1 MIALGFLISVRI
13 NYRICQNKRFYVS
26 QVDERDC
33 GVAALSMILKHFKSY
48 VSIAHLRDL
57 AKTSMEGTSL
67 LGITTAT
74 ESFGL
79 NTTAVQA
86 DMSLFD
92 MSGIPY
98 PFIAHV
104 NVRENLQHFY
114 TVFGSIGDQI
124 IVGDP
129 NPSIGMTKIK
139 KRKFEKEWDG
149 YSVFFEQGKDYKIVK
164 EKRHTLWELVPVL
177 NKQHALVSQIILYS
191 LLITLVSILGSYYLQ
206 DLIDT
211 LVPGKQ
217 FTSLEIVSMGLI
229 VAYVVQQLLSF
240 LQNYLM
246 ALMSKRLSTDIILR
260 YIRHLFELP
269 MNFFATRRIGEI
281 VSRFTDANQIID
293 ALANTITTVILDV
306 GIIAVMGSVLI
317 FQNFKLFLISI
328 IAIPLYALIIFGFV
342 KYFNHLNNE
351 RMQAN
356 SMLSSSIIE
365 DLDGIETIKSLNSE
379 GVSFYKIRHEF
390 SNLLNQIFSYQV
402 TTFVQNSLKA
412 CLKLVL
418 SVCVLWYGS
427 ILVMEENMSMGGLI
441 TFNALLIYFTTPMES
456 IINLQTKLQTARV
469 ANNRLN
475 EVYLVESEFKNQN
488 AFQNTDKKLKL
499 NEIHLDHVSFRY
511 GLMNYAL
518 NDINLLIPAGSKVA
532 LIGVSGSGKSTLA
545 KLLTRF
551 YEPEKGRIR
560 LGKENLNSVGKKL
573 LRATIN
579 YLPQAPYIFT
589 GSIEDN
595 LVLGCTAGSVTEETM
610 NWALKIAD
618 IYDDI
623 EKMPL
628 KMKTEITSDGGGL
641 SGGQRQRIAI
651 ARAVLADAPIMILDE
666 STSNLDVITEKK
678 VISNLLSLKDKTII
692 FVAHRLTIAE
702 KVDQIVVMKDGKIV
716 EHGTHDSLRNKDGYY
731 AELLNA

>member
-1 MIALGFLISVRI
+1 MFDLLK
-13 NYRICQNKRFYVS
+13 NKRFYVS

-67 LGITTAT
+67 LGITTAA

-390 SNLLNQIFSYQV
+390 SNLLNQTFSYQV

>member
-1 MIALGFLISVRI
+1 MFDLLK
-13 NYRICQNKRFYVS
+13 NKRFYVS

-67 LGITTAT
+67 LGITTAA

-149 YSVFFEQGKDYKIVK
+149 YSVFFEQGKDYEIVK

-390 SNLLNQIFSYQV
+390 SNLLNQTFSYQV

>member
-1 MIALGFLISVRI
+1 
-13 NYRICQNKRFYVS
+13 
-26 QVDERDC
+26 
-33 GVAALSMILKHFKSY
+33 
-48 VSIAHLRDL
+48 
-57 AKTSMEGTSL
+57 
-67 LGITTAT
+67 
-74 ESFGL
+74 
-79 NTTAVQA
+79 
-86 DMSLFD
+86 
-92 MSGIPY
+92 
-98 PFIAHV
+98 
-104 NVRENLQHFY
+104 
-114 TVFGSIGDQI
+114 
-124 IVGDP
+124 
-129 NPSIGMTKIK
+129 MTKIK

-390 SNLLNQIFSYQV
+390 SNLLNQTFSYQV

-511 GLMNYAL
+511 GLMDYAL

>member
-1 MIALGFLISVRI
+1 M
-13 NYRICQNKRFYVS
+13 
-26 QVDERDC
+26 
-33 GVAALSMILKHFKSY
+33 
-48 VSIAHLRDL
+48 
-57 AKTSMEGTSL
+57 
-67 LGITTAT
+67 
-74 ESFGL
+74 
-79 NTTAVQA
+79 
-86 DMSLFD
+86 
-92 MSGIPY
+92 
-98 PFIAHV
+98 
-104 NVRENLQHFY
+104 
-114 TVFGSIGDQI
+114 
-124 IVGDP
+124 
-129 NPSIGMTKIK
+129 
-139 KRKFEKEWDG
+139 DG

-390 SNLLNQIFSYQV
+390 SNLLNQTFSYQV

>member
-1 MIALGFLISVRI
+1 
-13 NYRICQNKRFYVS
+13 
-26 QVDERDC
+26 
-33 GVAALSMILKHFKSY
+33 
-48 VSIAHLRDL
+48 
-57 AKTSMEGTSL
+57 
-67 LGITTAT
+67 
-74 ESFGL
+74 
-79 NTTAVQA
+79 
-86 DMSLFD
+86 
-92 MSGIPY
+92 
-98 PFIAHV
+98 
-104 NVRENLQHFY
+104 
-114 TVFGSIGDQI
+114 
-124 IVGDP
+124 
-129 NPSIGMTKIK
+129 MTKIK

-390 SNLLNQIFSYQV
+390 SNLLNQTFSYQV

>member
-1 MIALGFLISVRI
+1 M
-13 NYRICQNKRFYVS
+13 
-26 QVDERDC
+26 
-33 GVAALSMILKHFKSY
+33 
-48 VSIAHLRDL
+48 
-57 AKTSMEGTSL
+57 
-67 LGITTAT
+67 
-74 ESFGL
+74 
-79 NTTAVQA
+79 
-86 DMSLFD
+86 
-92 MSGIPY
+92 
-98 PFIAHV
+98 
-104 NVRENLQHFY
+104 
-114 TVFGSIGDQI
+114 
-124 IVGDP
+124 
-129 NPSIGMTKIK
+129 
-139 KRKFEKEWDG
+139 
-149 YSVFFEQGKDYKIVK
+149 
-164 EKRHTLWELVPVL
+164 
-177 NKQHALVSQIILYS
+177 
-191 LLITLVSILGSYYLQ
+191 VSILGSYYLQ

-281 VSRFTDANQIID
+281 VSRFTHANQIID

-390 SNLLNQIFSYQV
+390 SNLLNQTFSYQV

>member
-1 MIALGFLISVRI
+1 M
-13 NYRICQNKRFYVS
+13 
-26 QVDERDC
+26 
-33 GVAALSMILKHFKSY
+33 
-48 VSIAHLRDL
+48 
-57 AKTSMEGTSL
+57 
-67 LGITTAT
+67 
-74 ESFGL
+74 
-79 NTTAVQA
+79 
-86 DMSLFD
+86 
-92 MSGIPY
+92 
-98 PFIAHV
+98 
-104 NVRENLQHFY
+104 
-114 TVFGSIGDQI
+114 
-124 IVGDP
+124 
-129 NPSIGMTKIK
+129 
-139 KRKFEKEWDG
+139 
-149 YSVFFEQGKDYKIVK
+149 
-164 EKRHTLWELVPVL
+164 
-177 NKQHALVSQIILYS
+177 
-191 LLITLVSILGSYYLQ
+191 VSILGSYYLQ

-390 SNLLNQIFSYQV
+390 SNLLNQTFSYQV

-666 STSNLDVITEKK
+666 STSTLDVITEKK

>member
-1 MIALGFLISVRI
+1 MLDLL
-13 NYRICQNKRFYVS
+13 KDKKFYVA

-33 GVAALSMILKHFKSY
+33 GVAALSMILKYFKSY

-67 LGITTAT
+67 LGITTAAGC
-74 ESFGL
+74 FGL

-92 MSGIPY
+92 MSDVPY

-104 NVRENLQHFY
+104 NVHENLQHFY
-114 TVFGSIGDQI
+114 TVFGVSGNQV

-129 NPSIGMTKIK
+129 NPSVGMIK
-139 KRKFEKEWDG
+139 MRKEQFAKEWDG
-149 YSVFFEQGKDYKIVK
+149 YSVFFEQSGDYEIIRDKK
-164 EKRHTLWELVPVL
+164 HTLWELVPIL
-177 NKQHALVSQIILYS
+177 NRQHILVSQIILYS
-191 LLITLVSILGSYYLQ
+191 LLVTSVSILGSYYLQ
-206 DLIDT
+206 FLIDKLIPRKQLT
-211 LVPGKQ
+211 L
-217 FTSLEIVSMGLI
+217 LEIISMGLI

-246 ALMSKRLSTDIILR
+246 ALMSKRLSTDIILK
-260 YIRHLFELP
+260 YIQHLFELP

-306 GIIAVMGSVLI
+306 GIVVVMGSVLI
-317 FQNFKLFLISI
+317 FQNIKLFLISMV
-328 IAIPLYALIIFGFV
+328 AIPFYMLIVFGFV
-342 KYFNHLNNE
+342 RCFNHLNNE
-351 RMQAN
+351 RMQSN

-379 GVSFYKIRHEF
+379 GASFSKIKHEF
-390 SNLLNQIFSYQV
+390 TKLLNQTFSYQV
-402 TTFVQNSLKA
+402 TTFIQNSLKS
-412 CLKLVL
+412 CLQLLL
-418 SVCVLWYGS
+418 SVCVLWFGS
-427 ILVMEENMSMGGLI
+427 ILVMRGNMSIGSLI
-441 TFNALLIYFTTPMES
+441 TFNALLIYFTAPLES

-475 EVYLVESEFKNQN
+475 EVYLVKSEFKKQS
-488 AFQNTDKKLKL
+488 AFQTNVKKLEL
-499 NEIHLDHVSFRY
+499 SDIFLSHVRFRY
-511 GLMNYAL
+511 GLMSYAL
-518 NDINLLIPAGSKVA
+518 DDISLVIPAGSKVA
-532 LIGVSGSGKSTLA
+532 LVGVSGSGKSTLV

-551 YEPEKGRIR
+551 YEPETGQVF
-560 LGKENLNSVGKKL
+560 LGKKDLKDISKKA
-573 LRATIN
+573 LRATVN
-579 YLPQAPYIFT
+579 YLPQDPYIFT

-595 LVLGCTAGSVTEETM
+595 LMLGHSTDSITSETVIR
-610 NWALKIAD
+610 ALKTAD
-618 IYDDI
+618 IYEDI

-628 KMKTEITSDGGGL
+628 KIKTEITSDGGGL

-651 ARAVLADAPIMILDE
+651 ARAVLADSPIMILDE

-678 VISNLLSLKDKTII
+678 VISNLLNLEDKTII
-692 FVAHRLTIAE
+692 FVAHRLAIAE
-702 KVDQIVVMKDGKIV
+702 RVEQIVVMKNGKII
-716 EHGTHDSLRNKDGYY
+716 ENGTHQSLRGKNGYY